1 MNKVKKVFKY
11 LFIGLIVCVLILIVW
26 AWRNNLSLKYLK
38 AKYANSD
45 SKFIQIAGS
54 TVHFKD
60 VGLRNDSL
68 PLVLIHGTGASLHT
82 WEGWTKALINE
93 KRIITLD
100 LPAYGLTGPN
110 SKEDYSLEL
119 YVKVVDS
126 LLLKLG
132 IKKCIIGGNSLGG
145 FVSWNYAIQ
154 YPSKVNKLIL
164 VDAAGYKLTS
174 KSVPIAFKMA
184 QWPFINSAFL
194 YITPRIVI
202 EKSLKNVYYD
212 ERKVTDELIDRYFE
226 LSLREGNRKAFITRM
241 TKNKVFSENI
251 SELVKTI
258 PIPTL
263 VLWGE
268 NDKLITLESAY
279 KFHKDLPNDTLVILP
294 RLGHTPMEEDPITT
308 VNVVKDF
315 LKKW

>member
-1 MNKVKKVFKY
+1 MKKEFKVFKY
-11 LFIGLIVCVLILIVW
+11 IFIGLIACVLGLIVF
-26 AWRNNLSLKYLK
+26 AWRNNISLKYLK

-45 SKFIQIAGS
+45 SQFVQIAGS
-54 TVHFKD
+54 NVHFKD

-93 KRIITLD
+93 KRIISLD
-100 LPAYGLTGPN
+100 LPAYGLTGSN
-110 SKEDYSLEL
+110 SNEDYSVEL

-145 FVSWNYAIQ
+145 FVSWNYALK

-202 EKSLKNVYYD
+202 EKSIKNVYYD
-212 ERKVTDELIDRYFE
+212 ESKVTEELIDRYFE

-241 TKNKVFSENI
+241 TKNKVISENI
-251 SELVKTI
+251 SDLVKTI
-258 PIPTL
+258 PVPTL
-263 VLWGE
+263 ILWGE
-268 NDKLITLESAY
+268 NDKLIPLESAY
-279 KFHKDLPNDTLVILP
+279 KFHEDLPNDTLVILP

>member
-11 LFIGLIVCVLILIVW
+11 LFIGLIACVLVLIVF
-26 AWRNNLSLKYLK
+26 AWRNNLSLNYLK

-110 SKEDYSLEL
+110 SNEDYSVEQ

-202 EKSLKNVYYD
+202 EKSIKNVYYD

-258 PIPTL
+258 SIPTL

-294 RLGHTPMEEDPITT
+294 RLGHTPMEEDPIAT

-315 LKKW
+315 LKK

>member
-1 MNKVKKVFKY
+1 MNKVFKY
-11 LFIGLIVCVLILIVW
+11 LFIGLIACVLVLIVW
-26 AWRNNLSLKYLK
+26 AWRNNLSLEYLK

-45 SKFIQIAGS
+45 SQFIQIAGS
-54 TVHFKD
+54 NVHFKD
-60 VGLRNDSL
+60 VGFRNDSL

-93 KRIITLD
+93 KRIVTFD

-110 SKEDYSLEL
+110 SKEDYSVEL

-145 FVSWNYAIQ
+145 FVSWNYAIK

-202 EKSLKNVYYD
+202 EKSIKNVYYD
-212 ERKVTDELIDRYFE
+212 ENKVTDELIDRYFE

-241 TKNKVFSENI
+241 TKNKAFSENI
-251 SELVKTI
+251 SDLVKTI

-268 NDKLITLESAY
+268 NDKLITLKSAY
-279 KFHKDLPNDTLVILP
+279 KFHEDLPNDTLVILP
-294 RLGHTPMEEDPITT
+294 RLGHTPMEEDPIAT

-315 LKKW
+315 LKK